1 MASELA
7 SIIVIIGTMLIFLFI
22 AFALKESIWIKRMFL
37 MLSLLMVPVLLFVGH
52 LVADINGLASLSS
65 ILERIYGALV
75 IVYVFLAALF
85 IIKFIIF
92 MFNMYSIKKQR
103 GVDQDVDEI

>member
-1 MASELA
+1 MAQEFA
-7 SIIVIIGTMLIFLFI
+7 SVIVIMGAMLIFLFI
-22 AFALKESIWIKRMFL
+22 AFSLKENVWIKRLFL

-75 IVYVFLAALF
+75 IVYVFLVAIF
-85 IIKFIIF
+85 IVKFVIF
-92 MFNMYSIKKQR
+92 MFKMYSIKKQR
-103 GVDQDVDEI
+103 GVDADVDEI